1 MAGSIIFI
9 YCCSVLSIFN
19 TGCANMMPP
28 SGGLKDTLPPVLLKA
43 APEDSS
49 LNFSGKKIELHFD
62 EYIDLENYYQTLI
75 ISPVPKE
82 MPTVTRKLKTIT
94 INLKD
99 SLEPN
104 TTYTF
109 DLSKTVKDLNE
120 GNKMTGYVYI
130 FSTGNYIDSLE
141 LTGRVIIA
149 ETGLPDSTLTVM
161 LHTNGVDSSVI
172 KTKPRYVTRTDRNG
186 YFRFKHLPQGTYW
199 PYAIKDESGQFK
211 YMDKQQLF
219 AFTDTSIQV
228 STATD
233 SVTLYAFSIP
243 EQKEAARTPGAT
255 SRPGRG
261 AADNRLKFT
270 TSADNRKQGLLD
282 SFSINFS
289 TPVKNFD
296 STKIVVATD
305 STFTPVTGY
314 SWLADSTRQKY
325 TLLLN
330 LQEKTQYHLIV
341 QKDFATDTNN
351 LQLLK
356 ADTISFVTKGK
367 DEYARLNLRFKNY
380 DAQLNPVLL
389 LLQNGK
395 AVYSYPLQQAN
406 LVVPMIEPG
415 DYELR
420 LLYDRNKNGIWDTGD
435 LFNHRQQPEL
445 AKPLTRKL
453 TVKPK
458 LDVPIEI
465 DLLQ

>member
-1 MAGSIIFI
+1 MMA
-9 YCCSVLSIFN
+9 
-19 TGCANMMPP
+19 P

-62 EYIDLENYYQTLI
+62 EYVDLENYYQTLI
-75 ISPVPKE
+75 ISPVPRE

-120 GNKMTGYVYI
+120 GNKMEGYVYL

-172 KTKPRYVTRTDRNG
+172 KNKPRYITRTDRNG
-186 YFRFKHLPQGTYW
+186 YFRFRHLPKGNYW
-199 PYAIKDESGQFK
+199 PYAIKDEGGQYK
-211 YMDKQQLF
+211 YMDTRQLF

-228 STATD
+228 TGATED
-233 SVTLYAFSIP
+233 SLTLYAFSIP
-243 EQKEAARTPGAT
+243 EQKEAAKTAAPPPRT
-255 SRPGRG
+255 GRG
-261 AADNRLKFT
+261 AAENRLKFT

-289 TPVKNFD
+289 TPVKIFD

-305 STFTPVTGY
+305 TTYRPVTGY
-314 SWLADSTRQKY
+314 SWLADSTQQKY
-325 TLLLN
+325 TLLLD

-341 QKDFATDTNN
+341 QKDFATDSNN

-380 DAQLNPVLL
+380 DAKLNQVLL

-395 AVYSYPLQQAN
+395 VLYSYPLKQAN

-420 LLYDRNKNGIWDTGD
+420 LFYDRNKNGIWDTGD
-435 LFNHRQQPEL
+435 LFNNRQQPEL

-453 TVKPK
+453 TLKPK